1 MGIWLFRS
9 LVSRNRVWWVE
20 LSQKIKPQPGPTVGW
35 GQNPGCVPFQ
45 LPAGVAEAW
54 RLCRHCSAGTEH
66 PSAQLCPVTDP
77 KPAPRGCRGQN
88 RHEPQDTAEHFPPPG
103 TELTKGTRCLRSE
116 ENSPGAPG
124 ESRRRQDGLQAPR
137 RDSPAAPGD
146 TGLEQG
152 GTRLKRS
159 GREEQLRAEHHPG

>member
-1 MGIWLFRS
+1 MSSARRQSPSLAPRWDGDRILAVSHSSFLLGWQRLGGCADTARQGRNIPRHSSARS
-9 LVSRNRVWWVE
+9 
-20 LSQKIKPQPGPTVGW
+20 Q
-35 GQNPGCVPFQ
+35 
-45 LPAGVAEAW
+45 
-54 RLCRHCSAGTEH
+54 
-66 PSAQLCPVTDP
+66 P
-77 KPAPRGCRGQN
+77 KPAPRGCREQN

-124 ESRRRQDGLQAPR
+124 ESRRRQDGLQAPG

-152 GTRLKRS
+152 RTRLKRS
-159 GREEQLRAEHHPG
+159 GREEQLRAEHHLGTACPSVQLRAEHHLG